1 MVSASKVEGEY
12 SLLSKNSPLDQPEA
26 SGVKTHLYHLGAGHG
41 NNSLKSFACSEQGGP
56 SLLDTILLS
65 QWDNFAWKGHLDYDV
80 TACQLKVIEG
90 GINFVGQLNNKWN
103 SFSLKE
109 FDEFFESFSS
119 LKPNSKKSHEGL
131 LFCIAQGE
139 KDRPEVAPSASP
151 PKDGLFLI
159 ANAYPVEYGHI
170 FLVPT
175 AVNQLSCYWDKNMF
189 RLATK
194 IASEVNNAAF
204 RVFFDSGTPLASADH
219 MFFQAC
225 YFANPLPV
233 ESASTVV
240 VYDGNA
246 RSDILVSETVDYP
259 LKALV
264 FTSNN
269 QKALAH
275 VVSEISFSL
284 HDNTTAYSL
293 LISKNGAKVFLFPQ
307 VKNLVTGCFLSAWE
321 CGGYFVYHT
330 KSEFDNASEA
340 EISNRLA
347 SASLHDGTFED
358 LKHLCCAIAAELVE

>member
-12 SLLSKNSPLDQPEA
+12 SLLRKNSPLDQPE
-26 SGVKTHLYHLGAGHG
+26 GVKTHLYCFSVEHG
-41 NNSLKSFACSEQGGP
+41 NDNLKSFVCSEQCGP

-90 GINFVGQLNNKWN
+90 GRNFVGQLNSKWN
-103 SFSLKE
+103 SFSPKE
-109 FDEFFESFSS
+109 YDKFFESFRC
-119 LKPNSKKSHEGL
+119 LKPNSMKSYEGL
-131 LFCIAQGE
+131 LLCIAQGE

-151 PKDGLFLI
+151 PKDGLLLI
-159 ANAYPVEYGHI
+159 ANEYPVEYGHI

-175 AVNQLSCYWDKNMF
+175 AVNQLSCYWDKRMF
-189 RLATK
+189 GLATK

-204 RVFFDSGTPLASADH
+204 RVFFDSGTSVMSDR

-233 ESASTVV
+233 ESASTVAV
-240 VYDGNA
+240 HDGKA
-246 RSDILVSETVDYP
+246 RSDIIVSETVDYP

-269 QKALAH
+269 LKALVN
-275 VVSEISFSL
+275 VVSEICFSL
-284 HDNTTAYSL
+284 HDNTAAYSL
-293 LISKNGAKVFLFPQ
+293 LISNNGTKVFLFPQ
-307 VKNLVTGCFLSAWE
+307 VKNLVAGCSLPAWE

-330 KSEFDNASEA
+330 RSEFDNASET
-340 EISNRLA
+340 EISNRMA
-347 SASLHDGTFED
+347 SASLQDGAFED
-358 LKHLCCAIAAELVE
+358 LKHLCCAIADDLIK

>member
-12 SLLSKNSPLDQPEA
+12 PHLCKNSSLDQPE
-26 SGVKTHLYHLGAGHG
+26 GVKTHLYHLSAGHG
-41 NNSLKSFACSEQGGP
+41 NDSLKSFASSEQGGP
-56 SLLDTILLS
+56 SLLDTVLLS

-80 TACQLKVIEG
+80 TACQFKVIEG
-90 GINFVGQLNNKWN
+90 GINFVVQLNNKLN
-103 SFSLKE
+103 SFSPKKYHDVHEL
-109 FDEFFESFSS
+109 FESFSS
-119 LKPNSKKSHEGL
+119 PKPNSMKSYEGL

-151 PKDGLFLI
+151 PKDGLLLI

-175 AVNQLSCYWDKNMF
+175 AINQLSCYWDKRMF
-189 RLATK
+189 QLATK

-204 RVFFDSGTPLASADH
+204 RVFFDSGTHVVSDH

-240 VYDGNA
+240 VYDGNE
-246 RSDILVSETVDYP
+246 RSDIVVSETVDYP

-264 FTSNN
+264 FTSSNP
-269 QKALAH
+269 KALAH
-275 VVSEISFSL
+275 VVSEICFSL
-284 HDNTTAYSL
+284 DDSTTAYSL
-293 LISKNGAKVFLFPQ
+293 LISNNGTKVFLFPQ

-330 KSEFDNASEA
+330 KSEFDNASET
-340 EISNRLA
+340 EISNRMA
-347 SASLHDGTFED
+347 SASLQDGAFED
-358 LKHLCCAIAAELVE
+358 LKHLCCAIAADLVK

>member
-12 SLLSKNSPLDQPEA
+12 PHLCKNSPLDQPE
-26 SGVKTHLYHLGAGHG
+26 GVKTHLYHLSAGHG
-41 NNSLKSFACSEQGGP
+41 NDSLKSFACSEQGGP

-90 GINFVGQLNNKWN
+90 GIRFVGQLNNKWN
-103 SFSLKE
+103 SFSPKE
-109 FDEFFESFSS
+109 YHELFESFSS
-119 LKPNSKKSHEGL
+119 LKPNTMKSYEGL

-151 PKDGLFLI
+151 PKDGLLLI

-175 AVNQLSCYWDKNMF
+175 AINQPSCYWDKRMF
-189 RLATK
+189 QLATK

-204 RVFFDSGTPLASADH
+204 RVFFDSGTPVVSDH

-240 VYDGNA
+240 VYDGND
-246 RSDILVSETVDYP
+246 RSDILVSETVHYP

-269 QKALAH
+269 LKALAH
-275 VVSEISFSL
+275 VVSEICFSL
-284 HDNTTAYSL
+284 DDSTTLYSL
-293 LISKNGAKVFLFPQ
+293 LISNNGTKVFLFPQ

-321 CGGYFVYHT
+321 CGGYLVYHT
-330 KSEFDNASEA
+330 KSEFDNASET
-340 EISNRLA
+340 EISNRMA
-347 SASLHDGTFED
+347 SASFQDGAFED
-358 LKHLCCAIAAELVE
+358 LKYLCCAIAADLVK